1 MKKWI
6 LVGMTLVFLAATVIS
21 LVNPEIA
28 SQVKTYGQEEEIR
41 AETLQAEQ
49 DVLVV
54 GEEDIRTG
62 FLDVITGYQP
72 GTAGS
77 SLKRAVAAMH
87 VLDFCRIH
95 YLAGTDK
102 EKFTENLLSAWNE
115 LPDTEKE
122 LFPELFASVSG
133 QIEEDL
139 QNSDALSGL
148 YDDAGI
154 LEEMQELLQEENLR
168 SSWVVLKECAGA
180 LK

>member
-1 MKKWI
+1 
-6 LVGMTLVFLAATVIS
+6 
-21 LVNPEIA
+21 
-28 SQVKTYGQEEEIR
+28 
-41 AETLQAEQ
+41 
-49 DVLVV
+49 
-54 GEEDIRTG
+54 
-62 FLDVITGYQP
+62 
-72 GTAGS
+72 
-77 SLKRAVAAMH
+77 MH

-139 QNSDALSGL
+139 QNSDALSGMF
-148 YDDAGI
+148 DDAGI
-154 LEEMQELLQEENLR
+154 LEEMQVLLQEENLR
-168 SSWVVLKECAGA
+168 SSWAVLKECAGA

>member
-6 LVGMTLVFLAATVIS
+6 LIGMTLVFLAATVIS

-28 SQVKTYGQEEEIR
+28 SQVKTYGREEEIR

>member
-1 MKKWI
+1 
-6 LVGMTLVFLAATVIS
+6 MTLVFLAATVIS

-49 DVLVV
+49 DVPVV
-54 GEEDIRTG
+54 GKEDIRTG

-95 YLAGTDK
+95 YLAGIDK

-122 LFPELFASVSG
+122 LFSG

-148 YDDAGI
+148 FDDAGI
-154 LEEMQELLQEENLR
+154 LEEMQKLLQEENLR
-168 SSWVVLKECAGA
+168 SSWAVLKECAGA